1 MPKNKK
7 PKKQHKHPPVK
18 KAPGETYAD
27 VLAKRKIGEKTLELA
42 MHDEAVNFAA
52 DIKTQRML
60 WAAVVALNEQFQFG
74 PKRTQDFMT
83 AMDEI
88 VQEFYAMKEENGDA
102 YAEEKLRQRAS
113 QVSGLDIQYQ
123 HEVEIAT
130 LRAKEE
136 QHETDD

>member
-74 PKRTQDFMT
+74 PKRTRDFMA

-88 VQEFYAMKEENGDA
+88 VQEFDTMKKENGDA

-113 QVSGLDIQYQ
+113 QVSDIEIKYQ
-123 HEVEIAT
+123 HEAEMAAM
-130 LRAKEE
+130 RKKEE
-136 QHETDD
+136 ASCPE